1 MQSVAEPLRVL
12 QVIGAMDR
20 GGAETLVM
28 NLYRNIDRSK
38 IQFDFLVNEK
48 RECDFDSEIKELGGR
63 LYYIPRYKI
72 FNYLHYKRECRKFFS
87 NHRYSIVHGHIGL
100 PAAIYLNIA
109 KQNGSFTIAHSHRAN
124 FPVNPPELAFR
135 ICSRSVRSVA
145 DYFIACS
152 KQAGIDRFGKEIVHS
167 PNYAELKNGI
177 DINKMHYDQNARAVI
192 RNELNIP
199 LDTPVF
205 GHVGRLTEVK
215 NHKFLLDV
223 FSEILN
229 RKPESILLLCGRG
242 ELEKQ
247 LKNQAQE
254 LGISQSVKFL
264 GVRDDIPKILSA
276 VDVFL
281 FPSLS
286 EGLGLAVVEAQSSG
300 LPCIV
305 STGVPNSVRI
315 REQTVFLDL
324 SLGANTWA
332 SKAVKA
338 LDECDAST
346 RNKAF
351 LNAQVAGF
359 DIKDS
364 ANWLSKLYLSHYSS
378 D

>member
-72 FNYLHYKRECRKFFS
+72 FNYLHYKKECRKFFS

-177 DINKMHYDQNARAVI
+177 DINKMHYDQTARAVI

-338 LDECDAST
+338 LDECDVST

>member
-177 DINKMHYDQNARAVI
+177 DINKMHYDQTARAVI

-338 LDECDAST
+338 LDECDVST